1 MIKMFEI
8 KVEEIFTLKDKGQ
21 IIVGIANDYRYIGKL
36 RCGSLI
42 VESIGYDIF
51 PVRFDGKISLLIK
64 DFLLNSDF
72 IGKTFYQVV
81 E

>member
-1 MIKMFEI
+1 MFEI
-8 KVEEIFTLKDKGQ
+8 KVKEIFTLKDKGQ

-64 DFLLNSDF
+64 DFFQMKNLLT
-72 IGKTFYQVV
+72 KTKVRI
-81 E
+81 